1 MSSIAISIETEPGS
15 VVPRAGGGERGGY
28 LLVDERLC
36 YEVVRCGH
44 SGDDRTTL

>member
-1 MSSIAISIETEPGS
+1 MTEPIVQKMSAGM
-15 VVPRAGGGERGGY
+15 RAGGGERGGY